1 MAGRGAG
8 AGVSAVLDFL
18 VSFSGV
24 ASFASF
30 LDVVFIVGLAGVGW
44 EIVFLGSADFFS
56 GNVIVFL
63 VFVVVL
69 LVAAAFFVPVLDGLG
84 VAALVFF
91 AVALDAAGFG
101 VAFAGVA
108 FFVAGTVAFLTGAA
122 AFLVGAVTFFAGAA
136 DFLAGAAA

>member
-44 EIVFLGSADFFS
+44 VIVFLGSADFFS

-69 LVAAAFFVPVLDGLG
+69 LVAAAFFVPELAGLG
-84 VAALVFF
+84 VASLVFF
-91 AVALDAAGFG
+91 AGDLGTAGFG
-101 VAFAGVA
+101 VAFSGVGNGVLGGVGFA
-108 FFVAGTVAFLTGAA
+108 FCIF
-122 AFLVGAVTFFAGAA
+122 
-136 DFLAGAAA
+136 